1 VPDSETLWLFTV
13 ACAGL
18 VAIPG
23 PAVLYIVS
31 RSALHGRRAGLVSV
45 AGIETGNLVQV
56 LAATAGL
63 AAIVASSATAFSIVK
78 YAGAAYLVY
87 LGIRTIR
94 DGAAV
99 DASQERSGRTG
110 RRLYWEGVVVG
121 ALNPKLALFLL
132 AFLPQFVDP
141 AGPVWLQTL
150 VLGTIFSLVATV
162 GDSAFALAAGTAGSK
177 LRQRLGRDGA
187 FSWGAGTLLIGLGA
201 WAALAE
207 GRSKH

>member
-45 AGIETGNLVQV
+45 AGIETGNFVQV